1 MELMETE
8 ILEAERA
15 GTAASPK
22 TVALERGH
30 RPAGENGNGSVS
42 DPFATGDNNVRLSDR
57 FSKEAL
63 PLLDQLYAGALRL
76 TRKPADAE
84 DLVQE
89 TYMQAF
95 RKFNQYQPG
104 TNLKAWM
111 YRIMTNTF
119 INQYRLKTRRPQEQG
134 SGEITDHAQVA
145 QSLHHGEG
153 MPSAET
159 TALERLPNETIQ
171 AAFEKLSDENRSV
184 VYLADV
190 EQFSYKEISQ
200 ILGIPLG
207 TVMSRLHRGRS
218 QLREELSEYA
228 REYGIGVK

>member
-1 MELMETE
+1 METDTLAVQLTDAPSPDGKGNYARE
-8 ILEAERA
+8 TAREKENLPGAATDRQAESEEKSALAER
-15 GTAASPK
+15 
-22 TVALERGH
+22 
-30 RPAGENGNGSVS
+30 
-42 DPFATGDNNVRLSDR
+42 
-57 FSKEAL
+57 FSAEAL

-76 TRKPADAE
+76 TRRPADAE

-111 YRIMTNTF
+111 YRIMTNTLL
-119 INQYRLKTRRPQEQG
+119 NQYRSKSRRPQEDG
-134 SGEITDHAQVA
+134 SGEISDQAQVA
-145 QSLHHGEG
+145 QSLHHQVG

-159 TALERLPNETIQ
+159 IALERVPNETIQ
-171 AAFEKLSDENRSV
+171 AAFDQLSDENRTV

-218 QLREELSEYA
+218 QLRKELAEYA
-228 REYGIGVK
+228 REYGIGVER

>member
-1 MELMETE
+1 METE
-8 ILEAERA
+8 TLPRDRTDLAVSAEMAASSQRPTDAGAPEAPSGSRLATAGGDDSFAAER
-15 GTAASPK
+15 
-22 TVALERGH
+22 
-30 RPAGENGNGSVS
+30 
-42 DPFATGDNNVRLSDR
+42 
-57 FSKEAL
+57 FSEEAL

-84 DLVQE
+84 DLVQD

-95 RKFNQYQPG
+95 RKFDQYQPG

-119 INQYRLKTRRPQEQG
+119 LNKYRLKTRRPQEDG
-134 SGEITDHAQVA
+134 SGEISDQAQVA
-145 QSLHHGEG
+145 QSLHHEEG

-171 AAFEKLSDENRSV
+171 AAFDKLSDEHRTV

-218 QLREELSEYA
+218 QLREELSDYA

>member
-1 MELMETE
+1 METE
-8 ILEAERA
+8 TLPLDRMDL
-15 GTAASPK
+15 AASPK
-22 TVALERGH
+22 KVDTDRRQTKAGNPPDSSDSPAVA
-30 RPAGENGNGSVS
+30 A
-42 DPFATGDNNVRLSDR
+42 GDNDSLAAQR
-57 FSKEAL
+57 FSEEAL

-84 DLVQE
+84 DLVQD

-95 RKFNQYQPG
+95 RKFNQYRSG

-119 INQYRLKTRRPQEQG
+119 LNQYRLKTRRPQEDG
-134 SGEITDHAQVA
+134 SGEISDQDQAAH
-145 QSLHHGEG
+145 SLHHPEG

-159 TALERLPNETIQ
+159 LALERLPNETIQ
-171 AAFEKLSDENRSV
+171 AAFDKLSDEHRAV

-200 ILGIPLG
+200 ILDIPLG

>member
-1 MELMETE
+1 
-8 ILEAERA
+8 
-15 GTAASPK
+15 
-22 TVALERGH
+22 
-30 RPAGENGNGSVS
+30 
-42 DPFATGDNNVRLSDR
+42 
-57 FSKEAL
+57 
-63 PLLDQLYAGALRL
+63 
-76 TRKPADAE
+76 
-84 DLVQE
+84 
-89 TYMQAF
+89 MQAF

-119 INQYRLKTRRPQEQG
+119 INQYRLKTRRPQEHG
-134 SGEITDHAQVA
+134 SGEITDQAQVA

-171 AAFEKLSDENRSV
+171 AAFEKLSDEHRAV

>member
-1 MELMETE
+1 METE
-8 ILEAERA
+8 TLPRDRIDLAVSPEM
-15 GTAASPK
+15 AASSQGP
-22 TVALERGH
+22 TD
-30 RPAGENGNGSVS
+30 AGETEAPNGSRL
-42 DPFATGDNNVRLSDR
+42 ATAGGNDSSAAAR
-57 FSKEAL
+57 FSEEAL

-84 DLVQE
+84 DLVQD

-95 RKFNQYQPG
+95 RKFDQYQPG

-119 INQYRLKTRRPQEQG
+119 LNQYRLKTRRPQEDG
-134 SGEITDHAQVA
+134 SGEISDQAQVA
-145 QSLHHGEG
+145 HSLHHEEG

-171 AAFEKLSDENRSV
+171 AAFDKLSDEHRTV

>member
-8 ILEAERA
+8 ILETDRA
-15 GTAASPK
+15 GTAELPK
-22 TVALERGH
+22 TVDSERAQLL
-30 RPAGENGNGSVS
+30 AGENGEEALPAALAVN
-42 DPFATGDNNVRLSDR
+42 DNNVPLSER

-84 DLVQE
+84 DLVQD

-119 INQYRLKTRRPQEQG
+119 INQYRLKTRRP
-134 SGEITDHAQVA
+134 
-145 QSLHHGEG
+145 
-153 MPSAET
+153 
-159 TALERLPNETIQ
+159 
-171 AAFEKLSDENRSV
+171 
-184 VYLADV
+184 
-190 EQFSYKEISQ
+190 
-200 ILGIPLG
+200 
-207 TVMSRLHRGRS
+207 
-218 QLREELSEYA
+218 
-228 REYGIGVK
+228 

>member
-1 MELMETE
+1 MNTDTLAVELADVPAPAGKGGFSRDVVAGKKNVPGAVAEGQAE
-8 ILEAERA
+8 KEEKSLLAERF
-15 GTAASPK
+15 TA
-22 TVALERGH
+22 
-30 RPAGENGNGSVS
+30 
-42 DPFATGDNNVRLSDR
+42 
-57 FSKEAL
+57 EAL

-95 RKFNQYQPG
+95 RKFNQYRPG

-111 YRIMTNTF
+111 YRIMTNTLL
-119 INQYRLKTRRPQEQG
+119 NQYRSKSRRPQEDG
-134 SGEITDHAQVA
+134 TGEISDQAQVA
-145 QSLHHGEG
+145 QSLHHQVG

-159 TALERLPNETIQ
+159 IALELVPNETIQ
-171 AAFEKLSDENRSV
+171 AAFDQLSDENRTV

-200 ILGIPLG
+200 ILEIPLG

-218 QLREELSEYA
+218 QLREELAEYA
-228 REYGIGVK
+228 SEYGIGVKR

>member
-1 MELMETE
+1 MDIAVPPEMTASSQGPTGADKPEAPNASRLATARGNDS
-8 ILEAERA
+8 LAAER
-15 GTAASPK
+15 
-22 TVALERGH
+22 
-30 RPAGENGNGSVS
+30 
-42 DPFATGDNNVRLSDR
+42 
-57 FSKEAL
+57 FSEEAL
-63 PLLDQLYAGALRL
+63 PLLDHLYAGALRL

-84 DLVQE
+84 DLVQD

-95 RKFNQYQPG
+95 RKFDQYQAG

-119 INQYRLKTRRPQEQG
+119 LNQYRLKTRRPQEDG
-134 SGEITDHAQVA
+134 SGEISDQAQVA
-145 QSLHHGEG
+145 HSLHHAEG

-171 AAFEKLSDENRSV
+171 AAFDKLSDEHRTV

>member
-1 MELMETE
+1 METDTLAE
-8 ILEAERA
+8 KLADASLPADIGDFTREAAPENEGITASAGDERTHEETKSALAER
-15 GTAASPK
+15 
-22 TVALERGH
+22 
-30 RPAGENGNGSVS
+30 
-42 DPFATGDNNVRLSDR
+42 
-57 FSKEAL
+57 FSAEAL

-111 YRIMTNTF
+111 YRIMTNTLL
-119 INQYRLKTRRPQEQG
+119 NQYRSKSRRPQEDG
-134 SGEITDHAQVA
+134 SGEISDQAQVA
-145 QSLHHGEG
+145 QSLHHQVG

-159 TALERLPNETIQ
+159 IALERLPNETIQ
-171 AAFEKLSDENRSV
+171 EAFEKLSDENRTA

-190 EQFSYKEISQ
+190 EQFSYKEISE

-218 QLREELSEYA
+218 QLREELAEYA
-228 REYGIGVK
+228 REYGIGVKR

>member
-8 ILEAERA
+8 ILEAELA
-15 GTAASPK
+15 GTAALPK
-22 TVALERGH
+22 TVALDHGNT
-30 RPAGENGNGSVS
+30 PAGEDGNGSQS
-42 DPFATGDNNVRLSDR
+42 DPLAAGDNKVLLSDR

-84 DLVQE
+84 DLVQD

-119 INQYRLKTRRPQEQG
+119 INQYRLRTRRPQEHG
-134 SGEITDHAQVA
+134 SGEITDRAQVA

-171 AAFEKLSDENRSV
+171 AAFEKLSDEHRAV

>member
-1 MELMETE
+1 METDTLAVQLTDAPSPDGKGNYAGE
-8 ILEAERA
+8 TAREKENLPGAAVDRQAESEEKSALAER
-15 GTAASPK
+15 
-22 TVALERGH
+22 
-30 RPAGENGNGSVS
+30 
-42 DPFATGDNNVRLSDR
+42 
-57 FSKEAL
+57 FSAEAL

-76 TRKPADAE
+76 TRRPADAE

-111 YRIMTNTF
+111 YRIMTNTLL
-119 INQYRLKTRRPQEQG
+119 NQYRSKSRRPQEDG
-134 SGEITDHAQVA
+134 SGEISDQAQVA
-145 QSLHHGEG
+145 QSLHHQVG

-159 TALERLPNETIQ
+159 IALERVPNETIQ
-171 AAFEKLSDENRSV
+171 AAFDQLSDENRTV

-218 QLREELSEYA
+218 QLRKELAEYA
-228 REYGIGVK
+228 REYGIGVER